1 MASTEKFQILAQQNG
16 WSAAFA
22 NGYADGESSR
32 KRQSSVPVFIR
43 VARDEY
49 AEGFRAG
56 YFGRASARQAV
67 QLRVA

>member
-1 MASTEKFQILAQQNG
+1 MASAEQFQTLAKQNG
-16 WSAAFA
+16 WSAAFT
-22 NGYADGESSR
+22 NGYADGESTR

-56 YFGRASARQAV
+56 YFGRGSVRRAI